1 MKYYNVTLK
10 DYLSN
15 GLSALNSEELK
26 EKVSRK
32 ASNLI
37 KFHPS
42 NKPKDLDLANLSKG
56 CQN

>member
-1 MKYYNVTLK
+1 MN
-10 DYLSN
+10 LSQTM
-15 GLSALNSEELK
+15 K

-42 NKPKDLDLANLSKG
+42 NKSKDLDLANLSKG

>member
-42 NKPKDLDLANLSKG
+42 NKPKDLDLANL
-56 CQN
+56 